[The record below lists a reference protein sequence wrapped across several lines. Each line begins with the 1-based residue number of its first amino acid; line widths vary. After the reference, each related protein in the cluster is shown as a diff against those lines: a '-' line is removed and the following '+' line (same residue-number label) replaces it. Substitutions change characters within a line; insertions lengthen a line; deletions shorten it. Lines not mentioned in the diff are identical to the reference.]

1 MKIEAPLAGVI
12 EWLFR
17 TRAPAA
23 VETKARQLVL
33 DTIAC
38 VLAARRH
45 PEVAALEKSLQ
56 AGDPGSV
63 ASAAAGFAAAA
74 CWDEACEGL
83 ARAHGRPGLA
93 VLAACSALAS
103 RNAYTVGQVLDAYV
117 TGYEIGGRLGES
129 MRVAPGMHVDGAW
142 PAFGAAAA
150 VVRLLGGNAAQAL
163 AAIRIA
169 ACQMPYSLYLPVA
182 AGANARNTYTAHAAQ
197 LGLLAAAS
205 ALGGVVAPAGALEEL
220 RDRCLADKKS
230 ANKIAPP
237 NEWLILEAYLKPF
250 AAVRHVHYG
259 AAAAL
264 ALSENVFGR
273 LGEIVRIELATYAEA
288 LTYCGNRAPATAI
301 QAQFSLSYGVACV
314 LATGELVPDSY
325 TASFLTRPELKN
337 LEAKVKLV
345 EDTRLTQ
352 GGLRGAT
359 LSIEL
364 SDQVLMIHVD
374 RVTGDPG
381 EAMTRAELLAKFAR
395 YSGLPQDE
403 GAEFLDAPGS
413 RPWVDWTLPL

>member
-1 MKIEAPLAGVI
+1 M
-12 EWLFR
+12 
-17 TRAPAA
+17 
-23 VETKARQLVL
+23 
-33 DTIAC
+33 
-38 VLAARRH
+38 
-45 PEVAALEKSLQ
+45 
-56 AGDPGSV
+56 
-63 ASAAAGFAAAA
+63 
-74 CWDEACEGL
+74 
-83 ARAHGRPGLA
+83 
-93 VLAACSALAS
+93 
-103 RNAYTVGQVLDAYV
+103 
-117 TGYEIGGRLGES
+117 
-129 MRVAPGMHVDGAW
+129 
-142 PAFGAAAA
+142 FG
-150 VVRLLGGNAAQAL
+150 
-163 AAIRIA
+163 
-169 ACQMPYSLYLPVA
+169 
-182 AGANARNTYTAHAAQ
+182 
-197 LGLLAAAS
+197 
-205 ALGGVVAPAGALEEL
+205 
-220 RDRCLADKKS
+220 K
-230 ANKIAPP
+230 
-237 NEWLILEAYLKPF
+237 
-250 AAVRHVHYG
+250 
-259 AAAAL
+259 
-264 ALSENVFGR
+264 

-364 SDQVLMIHVD
+364 SDQILMIHID

-413 RPWVDWTLPL
+413 RPWVDWMLPP